1 MKNRGYFFAAV
12 VLTLTLSHSALA
24 GVIHTPVASPPPGS
38 ESATAGGEI
47 PNGVAG
53 QMDTPKAA
61 GDIHT
66 TVTTSDSVFEAALN
80 LLRGVLALF

>member
-1 MKNRGYFFAAV
+1 MRILNKFPGVA
-12 VLTLTLSHSALA
+12 VLTLTFTLPAFA
-24 GVIHTPVASPPPGS
+24 GQIDLPKTNPAASPPPVTANGDI
-38 ESATAGGEI
+38 ATCI
-47 PNGVAG
+47 AG

-66 TVTTSDSVFEAALN
+66 PVTTSDSVFQAALN